1 MTDPRSKAFEA
12 AEISDTFTL
21 LEQCA
26 AYLRR
31 MPPVQVTLEMIR
43 KIEGH
48 LAQPEVF
55 TAQRLASLN
64 GKEMELRHQVRTAR
78 TLAPSGAPL
87 FEVEIQGNRVRMR
100 VHEAYLQESASPA
113 TRQAA
118 ALALMD
124 MLAAGV
130 EFEVVANEKA
140 TAQRMWSEP

>member
-26 AYLRR
+26 AYLKR

-64 GKEMELRHQVRTAR
+64 AKEMELRHQVRTGR
-78 TLAPSGAPL
+78 SFAPSGAPL
-87 FEVEIQGNRVRMR
+87 FEVEIHGNHVRVR
-100 VHEAYLQESASPA
+100 VHESFLKEGDSPEK
-113 TRQAA
+113 RQAT

-124 MLAAGV
+124 TLAAGIDL
-130 EFEVVANEKA
+130 EVVVDEKA
-140 TAQRMWSEP
+140 TAQRMWS